1 MNTLQHKPP
10 PKTTPGKIPV
20 RKAKT
25 AQLDVDVQVEILA
38 DTKGAK
44 IKGGETTF
52 LPVGK
57 LPGGNLYS
65 TPSYSWI
72 QKGGLKTVNKVS
84 GPVLIKGT
92 VRIQTAYSPKA
103 NPADRSAYGRGT
115 TPEDERTGNTSLGF
129 HESSH
134 RSDYIKYLKT
144 NAFPTFNGKVGMTEQ
159 QYKQAQAS
167 FVNSMSGYFKKMEEY
182 SQRHTD
188 EVGYKKSTFK
198 AKGPRS

>member
-1 MNTLQHKPP
+1 MNTVQHKPP

-25 AQLDVDVQVEILA
+25 AQLDVDVQAEFLV
-38 DTKGAK
+38 DTKSAK

-57 LPGGNLYS
+57 LSGGNLYS
-65 TPSYSWI
+65 TPNYSWV
-72 QKGGLKTVNKVS
+72 QKGGVKTVNKIS
-84 GPVLIKGT
+84 GPVQIKGI

-103 NPADRSAYGRGT
+103 DPADRSAYGRGT

-129 HESSH
+129 HESCH
-134 RSDYIKYLKT
+134 RNDYVKYLKANT
-144 NAFPTFNGKVGMTEQ
+144 FPTFSGKVGMTEQ
-159 QYKQAQAS
+159 QYKQAQTT
-167 FVNSMSGYFKKMEEY
+167 FVNSMSAYFKKMEEY
-182 SQRHTD
+182 SLRQTD

-198 AKGPRS
+198 AKGPRA

>member
-1 MNTLQHKPP
+1 MNAVAKKPP
-10 PKTTPGKIPV
+10 PKTTPGKVAIRNSKTPQLEIDV
-20 RKAKT
+20 KA
-25 AQLDVDVQVEILA
+25 DVLA
-38 DTKGAK
+38 DTKSAK

-57 LPGGNLYS
+57 LSGGNLYT

-72 QKGGLKTVNKVS
+72 RKGGLKTVNKIS
-84 GPVLIKGT
+84 GPVQIKGT
-92 VRIQTAYSPKA
+92 VRIQTAYGPKA

-129 HESSH
+129 HEACH

-144 NAFPTFNGKVGMTEQ
+144 KAFPVFSGKVGMTEQ
-159 QYKQAQAS
+159 QYKQAQTS
-167 FVNSMSGYFKKMEEY
+167 FVKSMSAYFKEMEIY
-182 SQRHTD
+182 SQRLTD